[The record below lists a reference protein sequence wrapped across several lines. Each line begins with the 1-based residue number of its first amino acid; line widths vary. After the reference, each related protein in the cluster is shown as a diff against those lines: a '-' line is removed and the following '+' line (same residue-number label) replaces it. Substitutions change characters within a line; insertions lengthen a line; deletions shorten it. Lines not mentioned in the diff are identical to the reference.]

1 MDSLL
6 KEFNEILIKYDF
18 YNKIEPNL
26 SWADVMSFETL
37 KEILEK
43 KKVNN
48 LKIFVNG
55 YGLDTIRNKI
65 KAFFPDFPLNGCSTE
80 EANNQ
85 FENFIKKIEN
95 L

>member
-6 KEFNEILIKYDF
+6 KEFNEILVKYDF

-65 KAFFPDFPLNGCSTE
+65 KAFFPDLVDNDDTLKG
-80 EANNQ
+80 
-85 FENFIKKIEN
+85 FIKKIEN